1 MPMDLTTDTGTSD
14 DSKVLIQNI
23 TRVFAGAALVYLQV
37 TISGAYPGIPEIQR
51 GVARTM
57 AALDKLEDKSLV
69 RNLLWPV
76 CIAGC
81 MATEEHEPIGEI

>member
-1 MPMDLTTDTGTSD
+1 
-14 DSKVLIQNI
+14 
-23 TRVFAGAALVYLQV
+23 
-37 TISGAYPGIPEIQR
+37 
-51 GVARTM
+51 M

-81 MATEEHEPIGEI
+81 MATEEHEPCWRDLISSAGNERWAFGYPAKILLVMEECWKLRRSQPGTVRGCSLDDSYEEP